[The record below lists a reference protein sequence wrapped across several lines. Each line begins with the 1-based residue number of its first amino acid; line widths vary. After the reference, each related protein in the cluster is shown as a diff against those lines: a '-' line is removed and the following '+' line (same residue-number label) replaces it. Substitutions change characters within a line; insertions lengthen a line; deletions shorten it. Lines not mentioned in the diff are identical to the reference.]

1 LVAAAVVLLT
11 EATELLAV
19 QVVVVRLA
27 PAVQQQVAQQL
38 QVKVLRVEQTAIFL
52 FLLVILAVVAVA
64 QEPLV
69 KTQLVIHKQVQAAQD

>member
-1 LVAAAVVLLT
+1 VVLLT

-27 PAVQQQVAQQL
+27 LAAQPQVAQQL
-38 QVKVLRVEQTAIFL
+38 QVKALLVEQTAIFL
-52 FLLVILAVVAVA
+52 FLLVILAVAAVA

-69 KTQLVIHKQVQAAQD
+69 KTQLVIHKQAQAAQD